1 MRRKG
6 SCLPSLRA
14 FMVRKATLDL
24 EVSVSSIQAIRLF
37 RELAEEAGWA
47 LERHEGSRLVDRF
60 AIIMPMAQSA
70 RTLGLKVLSGPMQG
84 MELTCWSETRGS
96 SGAVNIASWLVPG
109 GNDEPLFRDLLQHW
123 VSRMDRCPWRW
134 TFGER
139 SKVGTSCPFGARLGA
154 DFPISVSTP
163 KNRVG
168 PSTPRPFGGRLIP
181 SMRFKTP
188 RKNRPYASPHR
199 GRRTDALGASLYG
212 RVLRKGHKV
221 ALC

>member
-1 MRRKG
+1 
-6 SCLPSLRA
+6 
-14 FMVRKATLDL
+14 MVRKATLDL

-109 GNDEPLFRDLLQHW
+109 GNDEPLFRRFAAALGVKNGPLSLALDVWGALQSG
-123 VSRMDRCPWRW
+123 VPL
-134 TFGER
+134 
-139 SKVGTSCPFGARLGA
+139 ARLAPGSA
-154 DFPISVSTP
+154 PIFRSRFQHQ
-163 KNRVG
+163 KIGLARQH
-168 PSTPRPFGGRLIP
+168 RDRL
-181 SMRFKTP
+181 
-188 RKNRPYASPHR
+188 
-199 GRRTDALGASLYG
+199 GDG
-212 RVLRKGHKV
+212 
-221 ALC
+221 

>member
-1 MRRKG
+1 
-6 SCLPSLRA
+6 
-14 FMVRKATLDL
+14 MVRKATLDL

-123 VSRMDRCPWRW
+123 VSRMERCPWRW

-139 SKVGTSCPFGARLGA
+139 SKVGYLLPVWRQARRRFSDLGFNTKKSGWPVNTEA
-154 DFPISVSTP
+154 VWGTVD
-163 KNRVG
+163 
-168 PSTPRPFGGRLIP
+168 
-181 SMRFKTP
+181 
-188 RKNRPYASPHR
+188 
-199 GRRTDALGASLYG
+199 SLNA
-212 RVLRKGHKV
+212 VQNSEEE
-221 ALC
+221 